1 MGLLDVH
8 DFILTGFNQS
18 NFYGKTPSPGILG
31 RRMAT
36 TELDVP
42 ARSAPSSNA
51 TQTSLFEEANPIGEF
66 ALSKQRFAT
75 HTAKVLSRTENANFR
90 RASSSFFD
98 T

>member
-42 ARSAPSSNA
+42 ARSALHHQTLPKRVCSRKRIPLENSPFQSNVS
-51 TQTSLFEEANPIGEF
+51 QHILLRSLAELKMPISGEQ
-66 ALSKQRFAT
+66 APLSLT
-75 HTAKVLSRTENANFR
+75 
-90 RASSSFFD
+90 
-98 T
+98 